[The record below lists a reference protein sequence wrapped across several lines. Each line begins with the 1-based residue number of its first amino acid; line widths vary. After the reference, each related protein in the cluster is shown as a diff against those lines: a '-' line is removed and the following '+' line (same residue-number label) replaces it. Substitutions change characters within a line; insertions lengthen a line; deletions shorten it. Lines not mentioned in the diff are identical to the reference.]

1 MIYTGVH
8 RGCLQTFFLF
18 FIFILKIF
26 SKKLCSP
33 QPDLQNFRRNNFKHF
48 FFSEKKV
55 GFLLFFSRYYTFFF
69 SVFLP
74 DFPKSSI
81 FCQKRI
87 LVDPTKK
94 VSFSAFSGWLS
105 EKGGCKTVLF
115 TLCIHSVFC
124 YRIYCFSLLLLMTLF
139 FIGILFLYFGP
150 FIAILI
156 DRHFWTPDGPP
167 VLTMDQNPKILT
179 PRSKKVPRWVC
190 EILNEKNGFFNF
202 HDIVLAG
209 PKFWQILWVCF
220 LSKKV

>member
-1 MIYTGVH
+1 M
-8 RGCLQTFFLF
+8 
-18 FIFILKIF
+18 
-26 SKKLCSP
+26 
-33 QPDLQNFRRNNFKHF
+33 QNFRRNNVKHF

-55 GFLLFFSRYYTFFF
+55 GFLLFFSRYCTLFF

-87 LVDPTKK
+87 LVDSTKK

-150 FIAILI
+150 FIDP
-156 DRHFWTPDGPP
+156 DRQTFLDPGWTP
-167 VLTMDQNPKILT
+167 
-179 PRSKKVPRWVC
+179 
-190 EILNEKNGFFNF
+190 GFD
-202 HDIVLAG
+202 HG
-209 PKFWQILWVCF
+209 PKSKNFAPGVQKSTS
-220 LSKKV
+220 LSVRDFERKKRVF

>member
-1 MIYTGVH
+1 MQPPFFEPCVDPSNRVKHIVYTGVH

-26 SKKLCSP
+26 SKKLFSP
-33 QPDLQNFRRNNFKHF
+33 QPDLQNFRRNNCKHF

-55 GFLLFFSRYYTFFF
+55 GFLLFFSRYYTLFF

-105 EKGGCKTVLF
+105 EKGGCKMLF
-115 TLCIHSVFC
+115 FTRCTQSPFWSYIW
-124 YRIYCFSLLLLMTLF
+124 CFSLLLLRLLF
-139 FIGILFLYFGP
+139 FIGMLFLYFGP
-150 FIAILI
+150 FIDP
-156 DRHFWTPDGPP
+156 DRQTFLDPGWT
-167 VLTMDQNPKILT
+167 
-179 PRSKKVPRWVC
+179 S
-190 EILNEKNGFFNF
+190 GFD
-202 HDIVLAG
+202 HG
-209 PKFWQILWVCF
+209 PKSKNFDPGVQKSTS
-220 LSKKV
+220 LSVRDFERKKRVF